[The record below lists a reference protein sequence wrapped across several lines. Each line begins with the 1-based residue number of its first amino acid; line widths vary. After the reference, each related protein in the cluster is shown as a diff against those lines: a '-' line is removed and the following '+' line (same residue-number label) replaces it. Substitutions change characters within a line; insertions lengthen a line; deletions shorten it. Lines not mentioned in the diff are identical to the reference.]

1 MLVRCTARLL
11 KLFGSRSGPLVDADA
26 GVDDWYANVLMIERR
41 KCLLLVHAE
50 TLFAVLDTDVRVK
63 QFNDLGLYVG
73 RSSLTCGAMI
83 RTCGWSSAGPL
94 THRPPCPP
102 PSRVPSSGYAY
113 PQPLTRVT
121 IVI

>member
-11 KLFGSRSGPLVDADA
+11 KLFGSRSAPLVDGDA

-73 RSSLTCGAMI
+73 RSSLTRGAMI
-83 RTCGWSSAGPL
+83 RTCGWSSAGLSPIAL
-94 THRPPCPP
+94 PARRRRACRLRDTRIR
-102 PSRVPSSGYAY
+102 SR
-113 PQPLTRVT
+113 
-121 IVI
+121 

>member
-1 MLVRCTARLL
+1 LNAR
-11 KLFGSRSGPLVDADA
+11 A

-50 TLFAVLDTDVRVK
+50 TLFAVLDTDVRMK

-73 RSSLTCGAMI
+73 RSSLTRGAMI

-102 PSRVPSSGYAY
+102 PSRVPSPGYAY